1 MFFINLANHHT
12 LKSEAMDKLDLSVR
26 KCYSNIEIK
35 REIKEELSQRARS
48 LPQNRDAKIFIK
60 PNLNSNMNAL
70 TGNTT
75 DLRLIAAVLEFL
87 KNAGYSNIT
96 IGEGTNSGF
105 YRRGIG
111 VISRL
116 KVDELT
122 KRYGAKI
129 CDLNYEKTVEI
140 EFENGVKADIA
151 AICVNSDFFI
161 NMPKLKMHY
170 ETVMSVCLKS
180 LVGCLVGME
189 NKKKTHANLIKNIY
203 NLNRYIKPNLH
214 IIDAIIA
221 MEGTGPTTGTP
232 IHCGYIITGENPFLL
247 DLACA
252 RIAKVP
258 YFEVPLLKLAEE
270 EGDITRSFHEY
281 LDTIDINR
289 FSTRFKRPEINWLTA
304 IVSHKRLQK
313 YFLKVRHAP
322 LVKTVFG
329 TPLANRIMFTLGL
342 TQEIFNEE
350 ERDENR
356 LHLNMSMC
364 KGEGK
369 CRTFCPVGLSLPDEV
384 NHDECINCLYCFS
397 VCPNRAIEI
406 EGSLGF
412 FYEQI
417 KQYDAIIRRL

>member
-1 MFFINLANHHT
+1 MNLTN
-12 LKSEAMDKLDLSVR
+12 LSIR

-35 REIKEELSQRARS
+35 DEIKAELSRRCDS
-48 LPQNRDAKIFIK
+48 LPQNRDAKILIK

-87 KNAGYSNIT
+87 NDGGYSNVT
-96 IGEGTNSGF
+96 VGEGTNSGF
-105 YRRGIG
+105 YRRGIS

-116 KVDELT
+116 KVDKIA
-122 KRYGAKI
+122 KRYGASI

-170 ETVMSVCLKS
+170 ETEMSVCLKS
-180 LVGCLVGME
+180 LIGCLVGME
-189 NKKKTHANLIKNIY
+189 NKKKTHASLIKNIY
-203 NLNRYIKPNLH
+203 NLNRYIKPDLH

-232 IHCGYIITGENPFLL
+232 IHCGYVITGENPFLL

-258 YFEVPLLKLAEE
+258 YLEVPILKLAEE
-270 EGDITRSFHEY
+270 EGDITGSFHEY
-281 LDTIDINR
+281 LDAIDIDR
-289 FSTRFKRPEINWLTA
+289 YARDFKRPEINWLAA

-322 LVKTVFG
+322 LVKTVFS
-329 TPLANRIMFTLGL
+329 TSVANRIMFAMGL
-342 TQEIFNEE
+342 TQEIYNEE
-350 ERDENR
+350 ESCENR
-356 LHLNMSMC
+356 LHLDMSKC
-364 KGEGK
+364 KGKGK
-369 CRTFCPVGLSLPDEV
+369 CQAYCPVGLSLPDEL
-384 NHDECINCLYCFS
+384 NHTECINCLYCFL
-397 VCPNRAIEI
+397 VCPNSAIET
-406 EGSLGF
+406 EGPLGF
-412 FYEQI
+412 FSEQLR
-417 KQYDAIIRRL
+417 QYDTIIRGL